1 MVPTSQEI
9 ESTSGSKYNF
19 FFFEVYGCMFREVEK
34 KAELPGFGKDRKQ
47 DSMRDLSSGNS
58 GKVSKRYF

>member
-1 MVPTSQEI
+1 M
-9 ESTSGSKYNF
+9 Y
-19 FFFEVYGCMFREVEK
+19 REVEK